1 MVMIHM
7 TAVVAM
13 AENRVI
19 GDGKGLI
26 WHIPDDLKRVKT
38 LTMGC
43 PLIMGRKTWDSI
55 GRPLPGR
62 ASIVMTRDAD
72 WAADGAIGVATM
84 TAAIAAARDWIEAT
98 AEARPRSFCLAA
110 AKSMPRGWI
119 IAIASNEPSSI
130 LPLMVAEMQL
140 FSLIC
145 QPINGTSKSK
155 PKLMPLAM
163 CPPIAMNAQSGVP
176 PQSRWLRHILPFFG
190 GYSTMIFGLAFG
202 ALRSSVC
209 KTASAIAR

>member
-72 WAADGAIGVATM
+72 WAADGAIRVATM

-98 AEARPRSFCLAA
+98 AEARPE
-110 AKSMPRGWI
+110 I
-119 IAIASNEPSSI
+119 I
-130 LPLMVAEMQL
+130 L
-140 FSLIC
+140 FGGGHC
-145 QPINGTSKSK
+145 CNANGTISR
-155 PKLMPLAM
+155 
-163 CPPIAMNAQSGVP
+163 PISIT
-176 PQSRWLRHILPFFG
+176 RHHETGTTRQWAANRIPRF
-190 GYSTMIFGLAFG
+190 APHN
-202 ALRSSVC
+202 
-209 KTASAIAR
+209 

>member
-72 WAADGAIGVATM
+72 WAADGAIRVATM

-98 AEARPRSFCLAA
+98 AQARPEIILFGGGEIYAQGLDYCHRVERTVIKIAADGGKDAAFFPDLPADQWDIKIEAEIAA
-110 AKSMPRGWI
+110 AGHVPAYRYEHAFRRVSAK
-119 IAIASNEPSSI
+119 
-130 LPLMVAEMQL
+130 
-140 FSLIC
+140 
-145 QPINGTSKSK
+145 PI
-155 PKLMPLAM
+155 
-163 CPPIAMNAQSGVP
+163 V
-176 PQSRWLRHILPFFG
+176 
-190 GYSTMIFGLAFG
+190 
-202 ALRSSVC
+202 
-209 KTASAIAR
+209 

>member
-26 WHIPDDLKRVKT
+26 WYIPDDLKRVKM

-43 PLIMGRKTWDSI
+43 PLIMGRKTWNSI

-98 AEARPRSFCLAA
+98 ADARPEIILFGGGEIYAQGLDYCHRVERTVINIAA
-110 AKSMPRGWI
+110 DGGKDAAFFPDLPPDQWDIEIEAKIAAAGDAPAYRYERANRRKNAKSM
-119 IAIASNEPSSI
+119 A
-130 LPLMVAEMQL
+130 
-140 FSLIC
+140 
-145 QPINGTSKSK
+145 
-155 PKLMPLAM
+155 
-163 CPPIAMNAQSGVP
+163 
-176 PQSRWLRHILPFFG
+176 
-190 GYSTMIFGLAFG
+190 
-202 ALRSSVC
+202 
-209 KTASAIAR
+209 

>member
-13 AENRVI
+13 AKNRVI

-72 WAADGAIGVATM
+72 WTADGAISVATM

-98 AEARPRSFCLAA
+98 AEARPEIILFGGGEIYAQGLDYCHRVERTVITIAADGGKDAAFFPDLPANQWDIEIEAKIDAARDIPAYRYERAVRLAA
-110 AKSMPRGWI
+110 AK
-119 IAIASNEPSSI
+119 
-130 LPLMVAEMQL
+130 
-140 FSLIC
+140 
-145 QPINGTSKSK
+145 PIN
-155 PKLMPLAM
+155 
-163 CPPIAMNAQSGVP
+163 
-176 PQSRWLRHILPFFG
+176 
-190 GYSTMIFGLAFG
+190 
-202 ALRSSVC
+202 
-209 KTASAIAR
+209 

>member
-1 MVMIHM
+1 MVMIQM

-26 WHIPDDLKRVKT
+26 WHIPNDLKRVKT

-72 WAADGAIGVATM
+72 WAAGGAIRVSSM
-84 TAAIAAARDWIEAT
+84 TAGIAAARDWIEVTAGARPEIILFGGGEIYAQGLDYCQRVERTVINIAADGGKDAAFFPDLAADQWDIETEAEIDAANDMPAYRYERAVRRAT
-98 AEARPRSFCLAA
+98 A
-110 AKSMPRGWI
+110 
-119 IAIASNEPSSI
+119 
-130 LPLMVAEMQL
+130 
-140 FSLIC
+140 
-145 QPINGTSKSK
+145 K
-155 PKLMPLAM
+155 PMA
-163 CPPIAMNAQSGVP
+163 
-176 PQSRWLRHILPFFG
+176 
-190 GYSTMIFGLAFG
+190 
-202 ALRSSVC
+202 
-209 KTASAIAR
+209 

>member
-72 WAADGAIGVATM
+72 WAADGAIGVTTM

-98 AEARPRSFCLAA
+98 AEARPE
-110 AKSMPRGWI
+110 I
-119 IAIASNEPSSI
+119 I
-130 LPLMVAEMQL
+130 L
-140 FSLIC
+140 
-145 QPINGTSKSK
+145 
-155 PKLMPLAM
+155 
-163 CPPIAMNAQSGVP
+163 
-176 PQSRWLRHILPFFG
+176 FG
-190 GYSTMIFGLAFG
+190 GGEIYAQGLDYCHRVERTVINIAADGGRDAAFFPDLPADQWDIKIEAEIDAAG
-202 ALRSSVC
+202 HVPAYRYEHAFRRV
-209 KTASAIAR
+209 SAKPIV

>member
-72 WAADGAIGVATM
+72 WAADGAIRVATM

-98 AEARPRSFCLAA
+98 AEARPE
-110 AKSMPRGWI
+110 I
-119 IAIASNEPSSI
+119 I
-130 LPLMVAEMQL
+130 L
-140 FSLIC
+140 
-145 QPINGTSKSK
+145 
-155 PKLMPLAM
+155 
-163 CPPIAMNAQSGVP
+163 
-176 PQSRWLRHILPFFG
+176 FG
-190 GYSTMIFGLAFG
+190 GGEIYAQGLDYCHRVERTVIKIAADGGKDAAFFPDLPADQWDIKIEAEIDAAG
-202 ALRSSVC
+202 HVPAYRYEHAFRLV
-209 KTASAIAR
+209 SAKPIV

>member
-1 MVMIHM
+1 MVMVMIHM

-62 ASIVMTRDAD
+62 ASIVMTRDAN
-72 WAADGAIGVATM
+72 WAADGAIRVATM

-98 AEARPRSFCLAA
+98 AEARPE
-110 AKSMPRGWI
+110 I
-119 IAIASNEPSSI
+119 I
-130 LPLMVAEMQL
+130 L
-140 FSLIC
+140 
-145 QPINGTSKSK
+145 
-155 PKLMPLAM
+155 
-163 CPPIAMNAQSGVP
+163 
-176 PQSRWLRHILPFFG
+176 FG
-190 GYSTMIFGLAFG
+190 GGEIYAQGLDYCHRVERTVIKIAADGGKDAAFFPDLPADQWDIKIEAEIDAAG
-202 ALRSSVC
+202 HVPAYRYEHAFRRV
-209 KTASAIAR
+209 SAKPIV

>member
-38 LTMGC
+38 LTIGC

-72 WAADGAIGVATM
+72 WAADGAIGVTTM

-98 AEARPRSFCLAA
+98 AEARPE
-110 AKSMPRGWI
+110 I
-119 IAIASNEPSSI
+119 I
-130 LPLMVAEMQL
+130 L
-140 FSLIC
+140 
-145 QPINGTSKSK
+145 
-155 PKLMPLAM
+155 
-163 CPPIAMNAQSGVP
+163 
-176 PQSRWLRHILPFFG
+176 FG
-190 GYSTMIFGLAFG
+190 GGEIYAQGLDYCHRVERTVIKIAADGGKDAAFFPDLPADQWDIKIEAEIDAAG
-202 ALRSSVC
+202 HVPAYRYEHAFRRV
-209 KTASAIAR
+209 SAKPIV

>member
-1 MVMIHM
+1 MIHM

-72 WAADGAIGVATM
+72 WAADGAIRVATM

-98 AEARPRSFCLAA
+98 AKARPE
-110 AKSMPRGWI
+110 I
-119 IAIASNEPSSI
+119 I
-130 LPLMVAEMQL
+130 L
-140 FSLIC
+140 
-145 QPINGTSKSK
+145 
-155 PKLMPLAM
+155 
-163 CPPIAMNAQSGVP
+163 
-176 PQSRWLRHILPFFG
+176 FG
-190 GYSTMIFGLAFG
+190 GGEIYAQGLDYCHRVERTVIKIAADGGKDAAFFPDLPADQWDIKIEAEIDAAG
-202 ALRSSVC
+202 HVPAYRYEHAFRRV
-209 KTASAIAR
+209 SAKPIV

>member
-72 WAADGAIGVATM
+72 WAADGAIRVATM
-84 TAAIAAARDWIEAT
+84 TAAIAVARDWIEAT
-98 AEARPRSFCLAA
+98 AEARPE
-110 AKSMPRGWI
+110 I
-119 IAIASNEPSSI
+119 I
-130 LPLMVAEMQL
+130 L
-140 FSLIC
+140 
-145 QPINGTSKSK
+145 
-155 PKLMPLAM
+155 
-163 CPPIAMNAQSGVP
+163 
-176 PQSRWLRHILPFFG
+176 FG
-190 GYSTMIFGLAFG
+190 GGEIYAQGLDYCHRVERTVIKIAADGGKDAAFFPDLPADQWDIKIEAEIDAAG
-202 ALRSSVC
+202 HMPAYRYEHAFRRV
-209 KTASAIAR
+209 SAKPIV

>member
-1 MVMIHM
+1 MIHM

-72 WAADGAIGVATM
+72 WAADGAIRVATM

-98 AEARPRSFCLAA
+98 AEARPE
-110 AKSMPRGWI
+110 I
-119 IAIASNEPSSI
+119 I
-130 LPLMVAEMQL
+130 L
-140 FSLIC
+140 
-145 QPINGTSKSK
+145 
-155 PKLMPLAM
+155 
-163 CPPIAMNAQSGVP
+163 
-176 PQSRWLRHILPFFG
+176 FG
-190 GYSTMIFGLAFG
+190 GGEIYAQGLDYCHRVERTVIKIAADGGKDAAFFPDLPADQWDIKIEAEIDAAG
-202 ALRSSVC
+202 HVPAYRYEHAFRRV
-209 KTASAIAR
+209 SAKPIV

>member
-72 WAADGAIGVATM
+72 WAADGAIRVATM

-98 AEARPRSFCLAA
+98 AEARPE
-110 AKSMPRGWI
+110 I
-119 IAIASNEPSSI
+119 I
-130 LPLMVAEMQL
+130 L
-140 FSLIC
+140 
-145 QPINGTSKSK
+145 
-155 PKLMPLAM
+155 
-163 CPPIAMNAQSGVP
+163 
-176 PQSRWLRHILPFFG
+176 FG
-190 GYSTMIFGLAFG
+190 GGEIYAQGLDYCHRVERTVIKIAADGGKDAAFFPDLPANQWDIKIEAEIDAAG
-202 ALRSSVC
+202 HVPAYRYEHAFRRV
-209 KTASAIAR
+209 SAKPIV

>member
-72 WAADGAIGVATM
+72 WAADGAIRVATM

-98 AEARPRSFCLAA
+98 AEARPE
-110 AKSMPRGWI
+110 I
-119 IAIASNEPSSI
+119 I
-130 LPLMVAEMQL
+130 L
-140 FSLIC
+140 
-145 QPINGTSKSK
+145 
-155 PKLMPLAM
+155 
-163 CPPIAMNAQSGVP
+163 
-176 PQSRWLRHILPFFG
+176 FG
-190 GYSTMIFGLAFG
+190 GGEIYAQGLDYCHRVERTVINIAADGGKDAAFFPDLPADQWDIKIEAEIDAAG
-202 ALRSSVC
+202 DVPAYRYEHAFRRV
-209 KTASAIAR
+209 SAKPIV

>member
-19 GDGKGLI
+19 GDGTGLI

-72 WAADGAIGVATM
+72 WAADGAVGVATM

-98 AEARPRSFCLAA
+98 AEARPE
-110 AKSMPRGWI
+110 I
-119 IAIASNEPSSI
+119 I
-130 LPLMVAEMQL
+130 L
-140 FSLIC
+140 
-145 QPINGTSKSK
+145 
-155 PKLMPLAM
+155 
-163 CPPIAMNAQSGVP
+163 
-176 PQSRWLRHILPFFG
+176 FG
-190 GYSTMIFGLAFG
+190 GGEIYAQGLDYCHRVERTVINIAANGGKEAAFFPDLPADQWDIEIEAEIDAAG
-202 ALRSSVC
+202 DVPAYRYERAIRRI
-209 KTASAIAR
+209 TAKPMA

>member
-19 GDGKGLI
+19 GDGTGLI

-98 AEARPRSFCLAA
+98 AEARPE
-110 AKSMPRGWI
+110 I
-119 IAIASNEPSSI
+119 I
-130 LPLMVAEMQL
+130 L
-140 FSLIC
+140 
-145 QPINGTSKSK
+145 
-155 PKLMPLAM
+155 
-163 CPPIAMNAQSGVP
+163 
-176 PQSRWLRHILPFFG
+176 FG
-190 GYSTMIFGLAFG
+190 GGEIYAQGLDYCHRVERTVINIAADGGKDAAFFPNLPADQWDIEIEVAIDAAG
-202 ALRSSVC
+202 DVPAYRYERAFRRT
-209 KTASAIAR
+209 TAKPMA

>member
-1 MVMIHM
+1 MINM

-13 AENRVI
+13 AENRLI

-72 WAADGAIGVATM
+72 WAADGAIRVATM

-98 AEARPRSFCLAA
+98 AEARPEIILFGGGEIYAQGLDYCHRVERTVIKIAADGGKAA
-110 AKSMPRGWI
+110 AFFPD
-119 IAIASNEPSSI
+119 
-130 LPLMVAEMQL
+130 LPADQWDIKIEAEIDAAGHVPAYRYEHA
-140 FSLIC
+140 FRRVSAK
-145 QPINGTSKSK
+145 PI
-155 PKLMPLAM
+155 
-163 CPPIAMNAQSGVP
+163 V
-176 PQSRWLRHILPFFG
+176 
-190 GYSTMIFGLAFG
+190 
-202 ALRSSVC
+202 
-209 KTASAIAR
+209 

>member
-98 AEARPRSFCLAA
+98 AEARPE
-110 AKSMPRGWI
+110 I
-119 IAIASNEPSSI
+119 I
-130 LPLMVAEMQL
+130 L
-140 FSLIC
+140 
-145 QPINGTSKSK
+145 
-155 PKLMPLAM
+155 
-163 CPPIAMNAQSGVP
+163 
-176 PQSRWLRHILPFFG
+176 FG
-190 GYSTMIFGLAFG
+190 GGEIYAQGLDYCHRVERTVIKIAADGGKDAAFFPDLPADQWDIKIEAEIDAAG
-202 ALRSSVC
+202 HVPAYRYEHAFRRV
-209 KTASAIAR
+209 SAKLIV

>member
-98 AEARPRSFCLAA
+98 AEARPEIILFGGGEIYAQGLDYCHRVERTVINIAANGGKGAAFFPDLLADQWDIKIEAEIDAAGDVPAYRYERAVRLAA
-110 AKSMPRGWI
+110 AK
-119 IAIASNEPSSI
+119 
-130 LPLMVAEMQL
+130 
-140 FSLIC
+140 
-145 QPINGTSKSK
+145 PID
-155 PKLMPLAM
+155 
-163 CPPIAMNAQSGVP
+163 
-176 PQSRWLRHILPFFG
+176 
-190 GYSTMIFGLAFG
+190 
-202 ALRSSVC
+202 
-209 KTASAIAR
+209 

>member
-13 AENRVI
+13 AKNRVI
-19 GDGKGLI
+19 GDGNGLI

-38 LTMGC
+38 LTMRC

-72 WAADGAIGVATM
+72 WAADGAIRVLTM

-98 AEARPRSFCLAA
+98 AEARPE
-110 AKSMPRGWI
+110 I
-119 IAIASNEPSSI
+119 I
-130 LPLMVAEMQL
+130 L
-140 FSLIC
+140 
-145 QPINGTSKSK
+145 
-155 PKLMPLAM
+155 
-163 CPPIAMNAQSGVP
+163 
-176 PQSRWLRHILPFFG
+176 FG
-190 GYSTMIFGLAFG
+190 GGEIYAQGLDYCHRVERTVINIAADGGKDAAFFPNLPADQWDIEIEAEINAAG
-202 ALRSSVC
+202 DVPAYRYER
-209 KTASAIAR
+209 AIRRTTEKPVG

>member
-72 WAADGAIGVATM
+72 WAVDGAIRVSTI
-84 TAAIAAARDWIEAT
+84 TTAIAAARDWIEAT
-98 AEARPRSFCLAA
+98 AEARPEIILFGGGEIYAQGLDYCHRVERTVINIAADGGNDAAFFPDLPADKWDIEIETKIDAADDVPAYRYERAVRLAA
-110 AKSMPRGWI
+110 AKPM
-119 IAIASNEPSSI
+119 A
-130 LPLMVAEMQL
+130 
-140 FSLIC
+140 
-145 QPINGTSKSK
+145 
-155 PKLMPLAM
+155 
-163 CPPIAMNAQSGVP
+163 
-176 PQSRWLRHILPFFG
+176 
-190 GYSTMIFGLAFG
+190 
-202 ALRSSVC
+202 
-209 KTASAIAR
+209 